1 MNDIFKSVVE
11 QNPLSI
17 LITDIGGRINYVNPK
32 FTELTGYKPEE
43 AAGKT
48 PNILKSGVVD
58 QEEYKCIW
66 ETVLSG
72 KVWKGEIINKK
83 KNGELYNEFG
93 VISPVIDEEGNITQL
108 IILKEDIT
116 ALQRIEEE
124 LHNNYN
130 SLSAMMSYL
139 SHEIKSPLSAI
150 KIHIDTLIRKYDAD
164 SPVNQS
170 LSVVQSEITRLFNLL
185 KHILGY
191 SVQGELS
198 FLEIDLPEFIEC
210 IKNIFMPQLK
220 EKGIKFINNI
230 QSHKIS
236 GDVQK
241 LKSVFILLIEKSISA
256 INENGV
262 IEISSN
268 YNDMISSINIRC
280 SGCRVEGIKDI
291 SALFSSAG
299 IDECGL
305 GMAIA
310 REIIERHNGEIE
322 FITSKPD
329 FMNFQ
334 VIFSHSMDK

>member
-17 LITDIGGRINYVNPK
+17 LITDVEGRINYVNPK
-32 FTELTGYKPEE
+32 FTELTGYKPED

-48 PNILKSGVVD
+48 PDILNSGVVD

-83 KNGELYNEFG
+83 KNGELYKEFG
-93 VISPVIDEEGNITQL
+93 VISPVKDEDGNITQL
-108 IILKEDIT
+108 MSFSEDMT
-116 ALQRIEEE
+116 ALQSIEGG
-124 LHNNYN
+124 LHNNDN
-130 SLSAMMSYL
+130 CLSAMISYL

-150 KIHIDTLIRKYDAD
+150 KIHIDTLLRKYDAD
-164 SPVNQS
+164 GPVKQS
-170 LSVVQSEITRLFNLL
+170 LSVVQSEITRLLNLL

-198 FLEIDLPEFIEC
+198 FSQIYVPEFIEC

-241 LKSVFILLIEKSISA
+241 LKSVFILLIENLISA

-268 YNDMISSINIRC
+268 YNDADCSINIICR
-280 SGCRVEGIKDI
+280 GCRIESIKDI
-291 SALFSSAG
+291 SALFSAAT

-310 REIIERHNGEIE
+310 REIIERHNGEIKLISSNPGE
-322 FITSKPD
+322 I
-329 FMNFQ
+329 NFR
-334 VIFSHSMDK
+334 VIIKRR

>member
-164 SPVNQS
+164 SPV
-170 LSVVQSEITRLFNLL
+170 
-185 KHILGY
+185 
-191 SVQGELS
+191 
-198 FLEIDLPEFIEC
+198 
-210 IKNIFMPQLK
+210 
-220 EKGIKFINNI
+220 
-230 QSHKIS
+230 
-236 GDVQK
+236 
-241 LKSVFILLIEKSISA
+241 KSI
-256 INENGV
+256 I
-262 IEISSN
+262 I
-268 YNDMISSINIRC
+268 
-280 SGCRVEGIKDI
+280 GCAE
-291 SALFSSAG
+291 
-299 IDECGL
+299 
-305 GMAIA
+305 
-310 REIIERHNGEIE
+310 
-322 FITSKPD
+322 
-329 FMNFQ
+329 
-334 VIFSHSMDK
+334 